1 MNGSPGRVSPAG
13 QGAPSIA
20 YMTEA
25 ESPVLVTGAGGG
37 VGSVGRT
44 VVELLRQRG
53 VPVRAFVHHEDD
65 RTEVLRAA
73 GAEVVVGDLTQAG
86 DVVRALAGCRRM
98 YFGMSVSP
106 RYLQATATVA
116 AAARAQGD
124 LAALVNMSQMTVSQM
139 TLTSTAESKQQRLH
153 WLAEQVLDWSGL
165 PVVQVRPTVFLE
177 NPLFTTFAAGSI
189 AGSGTIR
196 LPFGSGRTAP
206 VAADDVAE
214 VVADV
219 LADPAP
225 HVGKVYEL
233 TGPRSQDMTA
243 TAAEFSAALGRPV
256 TYVDVPLRQWIDEE
270 LAPLGLPAHLQEH
283 LATMARLHHDNR
295 YDRLTHDVEAV
306 TGRPATSVRDFVA
319 AQAR

>member
-1 MNGSPGRVSPAG
+1 
-13 QGAPSIA
+13 
-20 YMTEA
+20 
-25 ESPVLVTGAGGG
+25 
-37 VGSVGRT
+37 
-44 VVELLRQRG
+44 
-53 VPVRAFVHHEDD
+53 VRAFVHHDDD
-65 RTEVLRAA
+65 RADVLRAA
-73 GAEVVVGDLTQAG
+73 GAEVVAGDLTEAG

-139 TLTSTAESKQQRLH
+139 TLTSTAESEQHRLH
-153 WLAEQVLDWSGL
+153 WLAEQVLGWSGL
-165 PVVQVRPTVFLE
+165 PVVQVRPTAFLE
-177 NPLFTTFAAGSI
+177 NPLFTMFAAGSI

-206 VAADDVAE
+206 VAAQDVAE
-214 VVADV
+214 VVATV

-256 TYVDVPLRQWIDEE
+256 TYVDMPLQRWIDEE
-270 LAPLGLPAHLQEH
+270 LAPLGLPAHLQNH
-283 LATMARLHHDNR
+283 LATMARLHRDNR

-319 AQAR
+319 AHAPSS